1 MQTHGCRDCQ
11 WQSAS
16 GLPHV
21 DRVPFPE
28 GLSVSLNLNVHEHG
42 CVGLSSESRGRPV
55 LAPFARWKGTEEWPG
70 VAQQGEGATD
80 LDVTGECGWGTDP
93 SGLLSS
99 PPLPELGP
107 PSVMC
112 RQA

>member
-1 MQTHGCRDCQ
+1 M
-11 WQSAS
+11 
-16 GLPHV
+16 
-21 DRVPFPE
+21 
-28 GLSVSLNLNVHEHG
+28 
-42 CVGLSSESRGRPV
+42 
-55 LAPFARWKGTEEWPG
+55 
-70 VAQQGEGATD
+70 AQQGEGATD